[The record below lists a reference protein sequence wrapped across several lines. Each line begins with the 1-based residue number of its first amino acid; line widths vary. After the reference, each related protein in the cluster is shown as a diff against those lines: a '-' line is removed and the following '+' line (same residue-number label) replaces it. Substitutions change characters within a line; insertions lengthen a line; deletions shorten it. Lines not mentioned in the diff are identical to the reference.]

1 MCLLCNYHYHEQN
14 SILRTIC
21 VVFDQPRMQQRALCT
36 LNKRGME
43 MWWKQTCQMFHTSK
57 ISNFFF
63 VLPEKNTFIR
73 TSLQYKLEWRMFY
86 SSILDKLSIKSKS
99 SYFAKTFCNSG
110 LNSTNYTESL
120 IFRVNS
126 RKFYTSTACDARDK
140 FHVWMW
146 NTGEAMSHI
155 WPNWRFFL

>member
-1 MCLLCNYHYHEQN
+1 MHSKQKGNGDVMETDLSNVSH
-14 SILRTIC
+14 
-21 VVFDQPRMQQRALCT
+21 QQDF
-36 LNKRGME
+36 
-43 MWWKQTCQMFHTSK
+43 Q
-57 ISNFFF
+57 FFF
-63 VLPEKNTFIR
+63 VLPEKNTSIR

-140 FHVWMW
+140 FHV
-146 NTGEAMSHI
+146 
-155 WPNWRFFL
+155 